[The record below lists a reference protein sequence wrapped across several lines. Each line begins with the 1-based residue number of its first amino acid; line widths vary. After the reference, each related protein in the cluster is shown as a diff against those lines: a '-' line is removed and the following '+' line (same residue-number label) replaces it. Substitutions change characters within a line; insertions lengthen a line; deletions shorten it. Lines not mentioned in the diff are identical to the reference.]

1 MRNNRGFTLIELL
14 VVIAIIGIL
23 STMVMVS
30 LTDIRKKA
38 RNARRESDIRQIVLA
53 MELDYSQDEKYSRTE
68 TMPLK
73 IPTDTG
79 KYIDPVPK
87 DPLGNDYKWR
97 DNSLGSATSCDDQ
110 SYCVWA
116 ELELEQGYF
125 AGSPKGTRKLDEL
138 PVETKCCW

>member
-1 MRNNRGFTLIELL
+1 MMRKGFTLIELL

-23 STMVMVS
+23 STMVLVS

-53 MELDYSQDEKYSRTE
+53 MELDYSEDEKYSRSE

-79 KYIDPVPK
+79 KFLDPLPI
-87 DPLGNDYKWR
+87 DPLGNDYNWR
-97 DNSLGSATSCDDQ
+97 DNSLGGATLCDDQ
-110 SYCVWA
+110 SFCTWA
-116 ELELEQGYF
+116 ELELEEGYF
-125 AGSPKGTRKLDEL
+125 AGSLKGTRKLDEL
-138 PVETKCCW
+138 PSEAKCCW